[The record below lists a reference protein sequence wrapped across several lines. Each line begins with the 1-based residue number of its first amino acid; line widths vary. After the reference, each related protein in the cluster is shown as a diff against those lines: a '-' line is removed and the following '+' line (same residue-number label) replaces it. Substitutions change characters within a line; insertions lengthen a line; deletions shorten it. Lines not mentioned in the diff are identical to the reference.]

1 MRKSS
6 HTVPLIVPRYAVG
19 LRAYNGPFGWLGA
32 LVIMAQ
38 TTQYEL
44 QLADRMS
51 RLGTETAFEVLNKAR
66 ALERQGK
73 SIIHMEIGEPD
84 FDTPA
89 NVIEAA
95 VDALHKGWT
104 HYGPS
109 AGLPELR
116 QTIADYVSRTRKV
129 KVTPEEVVVVPGGKP
144 IIFFTILSLINEE
157 DEVIYPNPGFP
168 IYESMIQYVGGKA
181 VPIQL
186 REERDFSLNV
196 DELAT
201 LITDRTKLIILN
213 SPQNPT
219 GGVMQRKEIEQVA
232 KVIGDRN
239 ILVLSDEI
247 YSRLLFEGE
256 HFSIMSV
263 PGMQERTILL
273 DGFSKTY
280 AMTGWRMGYGVM
292 RADLAAHITRLM
304 TNSNSCTASFTQ
316 IAGVEAL
323 RGDQSSVDH
332 MCGEFKRRRDVFVA
346 GLNKIKGF
354 SCRMPKGAFY
364 VFPNITKTGWKSKPL
379 ADALLE
385 QAGVAALS
393 GTSFGAFGEGY
404 LRFSVANS
412 LENLQTALDRID
424 QWTKK
429 NL

>member
-1 MRKSS
+1 
-6 HTVPLIVPRYAVG
+6 
-19 LRAYNGPFGWLGA
+19 
-32 LVIMAQ
+32 MAQ

-44 QLADRMS
+44 QLAHRMS

-73 SIIHMEIGEPD
+73 SIIHLEIGEPD

-116 QTIADYVSRTRKV
+116 QTIADYVSRTRGV
-129 KVTPEEVVVVPGGKP
+129 KVTPEGVVVVPGGKP

-168 IYESMIQYVGGKA
+168 IYESMIRYVGGKA
-181 VPIQL
+181 VPVQL
-186 REERDFSLNV
+186 REHHDFSLDVN
-196 DELAT
+196 ELAA

-219 GGVMQRKEIEQVA
+219 GGVMQRRDVEQVA

-247 YSRLLFEGE
+247 YSRLLFDGE

-316 IAGVEAL
+316 MAGIEAL

-332 MCGEFKRRRDVFVA
+332 MCSEFKRRRDVFVA

-393 GTSFGAFGEGY
+393 GTAFGEFGEGY

-412 LENLQTALDRID
+412 LENLQQALGRID
-424 QWTKK
+424 AWTKQ